1 MLRTGPVSRREP
13 ARYPSYVRSDET
25 VRVLEPPDGVFAPA
39 SGESALEVAPSI
51 EASAAAL
58 EAAPTLQE
66 AFDPGAFDPSR
77 LDPAYPSGHLVPA
90 PDPAPDAPAVAAE
103 SLEPRSYPL
112 VLVHW
117 LDAWYDP
124 DEQTA
129 EDWRPDYPVQ
139 TVGYLVRDERC
150 VISIAQEVLPDDE
163 GFRAVTHIPRA
174 MVQKVTRLAVDLPDD
189 ATARPA

>member
-1 MLRTGPVSRREP
+1 
-13 ARYPSYVRSDET
+13 

-39 SGESALEVAPSI
+39 SGQSALEAAPSI
-51 EASAAAL
+51 EASAAL
-58 EAAPTLQE
+58 EAAPPLEQPFESTSFEHDLLDGSH
-66 AFDPGAFDPSR
+66 AGAR
-77 LDPAYPSGHLVPA
+77 LAPA
-90 PDPAPDAPAVAAE
+90 PDPEPAAAPE
-103 SLEPRSYPL
+103 SLGPHSYPL

-139 TVGYLVRDERC
+139 TVGYLVRDDRS

-174 MVQKVTRLAVDLPDD
+174 MVQKVTKLALELPGDD
-189 ATARPA
+189 AAARPA